1 MSNKAK
7 PICPQCGAPIPE
19 DAPQSLCP
27 KCVLARVTPTSAAT
41 APANRTPPPTV
52 EEVAEHFPELEIL
65 EVIGAGGMG
74 AVYKAR
80 QAKLE
85 RHVALKILSHDLAAD
100 PAFVERFNREARVLA
115 RLNHP
120 NIVTIFDFGTAGLYC
135 YLLME
140 FVDGVNLRQAMR
152 AGGFTPADALAVVQD
167 ICGALSFAHEEG
179 ILHRDIKPENILIDN
194 RGRVKIADFGIAK
207 LIGTG
212 SPDDV
217 TLTLEGAML
226 GSPQYMAP
234 EQIESPEDVDQRAD
248 IYSLG
253 VVFYELLTGELPLGR
268 FAAPSAKSSMDP
280 RIDEIVLRTL
290 EKERE
295 LRYQSAGEIKTQVE
309 SISRSGQAGSGDPA
323 AAPVSSAPA
332 AADWQPAKS
341 ATASAILTGLG
352 LVLAGAS
359 LFAMT
364 LFMQALD
371 MKDYAT
377 WWLVTALV
385 VGSLLLI
392 GIILGAKA
400 LGEIRLSGGR
410 KVGLG
415 SAMFGTLAVPV
426 LTLAGMSAATMWLV
440 ILALAS
446 ARDGKVAL
454 MLAIGA
460 AIAGPIAVVLLVRS
474 VGRWARGDSDPAG
487 GVSGGQVAVRIGFVF
502 LAALLNLA
510 VLTLGNTTLERRP
523 GDTGA
528 GNGDPDI
535 SKVDPRQ
542 LTQSNGGADG
552 SGQPRKELWDLH
564 WNDEGPHQIMQVIVP
579 AGRAA
584 TIELVRY
591 SAPGKETVDQ
601 RWSVLAPES
610 ENFDGVV
617 AIGAPDSLQ
626 ERQQEGVAALKGSFW
641 SNSGGTVFLLNKFYQ
656 GKLSL
661 RRGGGRLDLSGRGW
675 VSRELGQ
682 FQATGASIADTF
694 WLRVTGAARPDLGG
708 SKAPADELFGDGS
721 PAEVVDA
728 WRKRHPVETDL
739 DWSENEPEIELEFVA
754 PAGRVTV
761 FSLQAPWDR
770 EHESPDDWYVVAPD
784 EGDYRG
790 TIKIGTVGSAVIGGR
805 KTVEILAT
813 LHDPAGEVSKSHTFK
828 VVGDQKLSLPPSY
841 PVFEMDDEPDGQ
853 VEAHR
858 MQEFSG
864 SLDLLQRG
872 VHMAHFGIV
881 AGSELEDNLRVL
893 AWSVPRPDPDRAVE
907 PAAGRLGPASPP
919 NVVDRWIQ
927 QRQKRLN
934 AAKAAAP
941 QGEKILVVDDI
952 EGAVSLRSGF
962 LFDTREQSLG
972 ARSAIR
978 SGESLLLRK
987 GSKASVSLDPVNSIR
1002 LAAQTEAS
1010 MIIFLQPSMWFLPP
1024 LAGLEAEVVQ
1034 MPAGSELLIDTAF
1047 GAALKI
1053 RGATIFQL
1061 SSRGQLEVLEGEL
1074 EVIQDAGRKTTRVTA
1089 GQEMAFPKPPN
1100 LVDSPSGVT
1109 PATKS
1114 PVEGPTA
1121 RKQANLEHPRSTS
1134 LPRIRCVPHDPLDN
1148 GDARAR
1154 RGSRGTRRARRTV
1167 RGLLDARVP
1176 LPAPRGARRGSEQGT
1191 HPGVCRP
1198 LALPG
1203 RDRESRSRQR
1213 AVPILPVGRAEA
1225 LPRRAPTR

>member
-1 MSNKAK
+1 MA
-7 PICPQCGAPIPE
+7 G
-19 DAPQSLCP
+19 
-27 KCVLARVTPTSAAT
+27 VTPTSAAT
-41 APANRTPPPTV
+41 APTNRTQPPTV

-65 EVIGAGGMG
+65 EIIGAGGMG
-74 AVYKAR
+74 AVYKVR

-120 NIVTIFDFGTAGLYC
+120 NIVTIFDFGTAGPYC

-152 AGGFTPADALAVVQD
+152 TGGFAPADALAVVQD

-309 SISRSGQAGSGDPA
+309 SISRSGQSGSGDPVA
-323 AAPVSSAPA
+323 DPASSAPA
-332 AADWQPAKS
+332 AADLQPAKG

-352 LVLAGAS
+352 LVVAGAS

-400 LGEIRLSGGR
+400 LGEIRLSDGR

-415 SAMFGTLAVPV
+415 GAMFGTLAVPV
-426 LTLAGMSAATMWLV
+426 LSIAGMSAATMV
-440 ILALAS
+440 LAILAS
-446 ARDGKVAL
+446 ARGGNPPAL

-460 AIAGPIAVVLLVRS
+460 AIAGPISLVLLVRS
-474 VGRWARGDSDPAG
+474 VGHWARGDSDPAG
-487 GVSGGQVAVRIGFVF
+487 GVSGGQVAVRGGFVF
-502 LAALLNLA
+502 LAALLNMA
-510 VLTLGNTTLERRP
+510 VLTLSHTPLKRRVSDPGTDKGEPVINTV
-523 GDTGA
+523 
-528 GNGDPDI
+528 
-535 SKVDPRQ
+535 SSRQ
-542 LTQSNGGADG
+542 LTQSDGTTNG
-552 SGQPRKELWDLH
+552 SGQPDKELWDLH
-564 WNDEGPHQIMQVIVP
+564 WKDEGPHQVMEVIVP

-591 SAPGKETVDQ
+591 RAPGNETVDQ
-601 RWSVLAPES
+601 RWSVVAPES
-610 ENFDGVV
+610 ESFEGIV

-641 SNSGGTVFLLNKFYQ
+641 SNRGGSVFLLNKFYQ

-661 RRGGGRLDLSGRGW
+661 PRGGGRLDLSGRGW
-675 VSRELGQ
+675 VSRQLGQ

-694 WLRVTGAARPDLGG
+694 WLRVTGVARPDLGG
-708 SKAPADELFGDGS
+708 SQVPTDELFGDGS
-721 PAEVVDA
+721 PAEVIDA
-728 WRKRHPVETDL
+728 WRKLHPVESDL
-739 DWSENEPEIELEFVA
+739 DWSENEPEIELDFVA

-761 FSLQAPWDR
+761 FSLQAPWDS

-784 EGDYRG
+784 EGNYRG

-813 LHDPAGEVSKSHTFK
+813 LHDPAGEMRTSHTFK

-853 VEAHR
+853 VEAQR

-864 SLDLLQRG
+864 SLDLSQRG
-872 VHMAHFGIV
+872 LHMIHFGIV

-907 PAAGRLGPASPP
+907 PVAGRIGPASPP

-941 QGEKILVVDDI
+941 HGEKILVVDDV
-952 EGAVSLRSGF
+952 EGAASLRSGF

-972 ARSAIR
+972 ARSEVR
-978 SGESLLLRK
+978 LGESLLLKK
-987 GSKASVSLDPVNSIR
+987 GSKASVSLDLMSSIR
-1002 LAAQTEAS
+1002 LAAQSEAS

-1024 LAGLEAEVVQ
+1024 FAGLEAEVVQ
-1034 MPAGSELLIDTAF
+1034 LPADSELLIDTVF

-1053 RGATIFQL
+1053 RGATVFQL

-1074 EVIQDAGRKTTRVTA
+1074 EVIQNAGNKTTRVTA
-1089 GQEMAFPKPPN
+1089 GQEMAFPAPPIFG
-1100 LVDSPSGVT
+1100 DSPSGVT
-1109 PATKS
+1109 PANKS
-1114 PVEGPTA
+1114 PVG
-1121 RKQANLEHPRSTS
+1121 
-1134 LPRIRCVPHDPLDN
+1134 
-1148 GDARAR
+1148 
-1154 RGSRGTRRARRTV
+1154 
-1167 RGLLDARVP
+1167 
-1176 LPAPRGARRGSEQGT
+1176 GADSAEQNQ
-1191 HPGVCRP
+1191 P
-1198 LALPG
+1198 
-1203 RDRESRSRQR
+1203 
-1213 AVPILPVGRAEA
+1213 
-1225 LPRRAPTR
+1225 